1 MQEICHK
8 SAGRWQLKKI
18 AMAHRTGVVGIGH
31 PSVIIAAS
39 SAHRG
44 DALEVWLWPLCN
56 DMPEKLP
63 APARCTLVHA
73 DSSADHRAPQTCRLH
88 GATRTVHLTCHLDH
102 MYSVFSKLRCND

>member
-8 SAGRWQLKKI
+8 SAGKWQLKKI

-56 DMPEKLP
+56 DMPDKLP
-63 APARCTLVHA
+63 APAWCMLIAAQIIVYLRHAGCMVGAGQCTLHV
-73 DSSADHRAPQTCRLH
+73 S
-88 GATRTVHLTCHLDH
+88 LDH
-102 MYSVFSKLRCND
+102 KYSVFSKLRCNN

>member
-8 SAGRWQLKKI
+8 SAGKWQLKKI
-18 AMAHRTGVVGIGH
+18 AMAHRIGVVGIGH

-56 DMPEKLP
+56 DMPKKLP
-63 APARCTLVHA
+63 APTRGTPVHA
-73 DSSADHRAPQTCRLH
+73 ECSADHGTP
-88 GATRTVHLTCHLDH
+88 
-102 MYSVFSKLRCND
+102 